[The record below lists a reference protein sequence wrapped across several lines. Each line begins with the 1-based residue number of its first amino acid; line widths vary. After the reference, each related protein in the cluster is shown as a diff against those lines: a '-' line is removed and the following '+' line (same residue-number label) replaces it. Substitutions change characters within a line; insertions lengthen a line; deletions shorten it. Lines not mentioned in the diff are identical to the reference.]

1 MNDRSYAGR
10 RPPVLTT
17 LDRLD
22 RLLGCAERMIVAG
35 SVLLMALL
43 MAAHVV
49 GNLLF
54 GQGIPGTYEITELL
68 IVVMTFVGVGYA
80 TRCARHISMS
90 AVYDTLSGTPRKTLL
105 IVISLGTAALMFY
118 FAYKSAQYDLDI
130 FERGR
135 VSSSVGIPLWMV
147 YIALPVG
154 FSLAGIQYL
163 LTVARNLASPGTWR
177 SFREREGYA
186 DVPDSGD
193 AAEGGLK

>member
-1 MNDRSYAGR
+1 MTEGSQAGR
-10 RPPVLTT
+10 RSPVLVV
-17 LDRLD
+17 LEAVDRV
-22 RLLGCAERMIVAG
+22 LGWAERVIVAG
-35 SVLLMALL
+35 SVLVMALL

-49 GNLLF
+49 GNLVF
-54 GQGIPGTYEITELL
+54 GAGIPGTYEITELL

-90 AVYDTLSGTPRKTLL
+90 AIYDTLSGAPRKALL
-105 IVISLGTAALMFY
+105 ILISLGTGALMFY
-118 FAYKSAQYDLDI
+118 FAYKSAQYDLQI
-130 FERGR
+130 FDRGR

-147 YIALPVG
+147 YLALPIG

-163 LTVARNLASPGTWR
+163 LTIVRNLASPGTWR

-193 AAEGGLK
+193 ATDGGLS